1 MSAASAPPSA
11 SGPFQWRVVWGVLL
25 RAGFDQ
31 EIVTA
36 FDLEEALTIAAER
49 RPELPRP
56 RTAFLVGGLAPPTN

>member
-1 MSAASAPPSA
+1 
-11 SGPFQWRVVWGVLL
+11 VWGVLL